1 MTNNNEYEN
10 LLVIDATGRRI
21 GEVRG
26 YDVFDLQ
33 GRKVFE
39 AKPKTTFKEI
49 VTVLQKGG
57 DGK

>member
-1 MTNNNEYEN
+1 MTNKV
-10 LLVIDATGRRI
+10 LVIDATGRHI
-21 GEVRG
+21 GLVRD